1 MPARHTKSSIP
12 KERKGADYDGHSD
25 RLETQ
30 FRGTQL
36 EHTSIVF
43 IEIEQPVLEPIAGC
57 ATQEYD
63 VVGIILAL
71 GAYAL

>member
-12 KERKGADYDGHSD
+12 KERKGTDYDGHSD

-30 FRGTQL
+30 FRGTQP

-43 IEIEQPVLEPIAGC
+43 IEIEQPELEPVASC
-57 ATQEYD
+57 SSQEQD
-63 VVGIILAL
+63 VVSIELAL
-71 GAYAL
+71 GSLAL